1 MNWSKASVAATS
13 MLNSVGTWAVWN
25 LLWGILTLLA
35 SANAQAQNLSNLY
48 NSTGFIV
55 GFGIIPL
62 VLALLFIIRL
72 LIKPSSRTLVWK
84 VVLAWVLG
92 VITCYIAVDSALG
105 LLAYIL
111 IVLCPWIG
119 VVILA
124 ITFFRHGRSEA

>member
-1 MNWSKASVAATS
+1 MNWPKVSGAATS
-13 MLNSVGTWAVWN
+13 TWNSNGTWAVRN

-55 GFGIIPL
+55 WFGIVPL
-62 VLALLFIIRL
+62 VLAVLFIIGL
-72 LIKPSSRTLVWK
+72 LIKPSSRNLVWK
-84 VVLAWVLG
+84 VVLAWVFG
-92 VITCYIAVDSALG
+92 VVTCYIAVNSALG

-124 ITFFRHGRSEA
+124 ITFFLKRKSEA